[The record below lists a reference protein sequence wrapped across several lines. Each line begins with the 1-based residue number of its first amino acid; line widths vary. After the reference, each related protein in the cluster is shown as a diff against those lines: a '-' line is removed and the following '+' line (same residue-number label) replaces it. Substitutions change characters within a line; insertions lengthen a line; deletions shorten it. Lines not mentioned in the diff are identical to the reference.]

1 LYVNLDG
8 RMSVYVAVKITRAVV
23 LLAVLLAGCGDPI
36 EQSDATR
43 WAPPTVAPSGPLWS
57 EKLDVDRETG
67 ALAAP
72 GFNALIDA
80 SAPSW
85 AQSPDGA
92 VAALLDLTRGFD
104 GPVEIYLLR
113 EGADG
118 KDPVLTVT
126 LTRLGDDSIR
136 AIRYR
141 IALHRGDDGRF
152 RFVEGKRT
160 QRCHSGR
167 GHQDFTTDRCS

>member
-1 LYVNLDG
+1 MNI
-8 RMSVYVAVKITRAVV
+8 KRAVV

-43 WAPPTVAPSGPLWS
+43 WTPPTVAPSGPLWS
-57 EKLDVDRETG
+57 EKIDVNRETG

-72 GFNALIDA
+72 GFNALIDT
-80 SAPSW
+80 SAPGW

-92 VAALLDLTRGFD
+92 VAELLDLTRGFD
-104 GPVEIYLLR
+104 GPVDIYLLQ
-113 EGADG
+113 EGVDG

-126 LTRLGDDSIR
+126 LTKLGDDSIM

-141 IALHRGDDGRF
+141 IALRRSDDGRF

-160 QRCHSGR
+160 QRCHTGR
-167 GHQDFTTDRCS
+167 GHQDFSTERCS